1 MILGIILSWRM
12 VPGDR
17 YAEVAS
23 YQLYAYTEIA
33 GSTPSTAYWKK
44 VGDVRALRLP
54 MAVTLTQV
62 SHLEKFKFFL
72 ISDSF
77 NFILLNF
84 AIDS

>member
-1 MILGIILSWRM
+1 M

-23 YQLYAYTEIA
+23 YQLYAYTEMT
-33 GSTPSTAYWKK
+33 GSMPSTAFWKK

-62 SHLEKFKFFL
+62 G
-72 ISDSF
+72 
-77 NFILLNF
+77 
-84 AIDS
+84 